1 MRGYY
6 LKSTDRDRGCRGG
19 VGGIYEGLDN
29 DYELEIGSQC
39 HCSAKM
45 MAFLVHYDEVM
56 EHLEVSK
63 SVISKML
70 INSIKKT
77 ELDIDTKL
85 REEGVKKSETNQLG
99 T

>member
-45 MAFLVHYDEVM
+45 MALLVHCDEIM
-56 EHLEVSK
+56 EYLELCTPN
-63 SVISKML
+63 SVISRML
-70 INSIKKT
+70 VNSIKKT
-77 ELDIDTKL
+77 ELDIDVKL
-85 REEGVKKSETNQLG
+85 REESVKKEL
-99 T
+99 